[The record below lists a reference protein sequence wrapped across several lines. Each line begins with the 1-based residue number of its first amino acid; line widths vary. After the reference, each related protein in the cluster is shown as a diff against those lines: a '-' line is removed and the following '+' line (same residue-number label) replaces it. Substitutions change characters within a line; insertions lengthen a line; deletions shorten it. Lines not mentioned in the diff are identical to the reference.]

1 MELILILVTNTN
13 NNGNQEALQVSF
25 RAWWMISLNQATK
38 KKIEL

>member
-1 MELILILVTNTN
+1 MELILIVRLSN
-13 NNGNQEALQVSF
+13 NNGNPEALQVWF